1 MQYILFFLLVISF
14 YLLNSFFIKK
24 KILPNFSGDSHQLFV
39 GEKNIPL
46 TGGLFLIFVF
56 VIFFLKIN
64 ILMVLHLLLI
74 FLLGIS
80 SDVRSQINPI
90 LRLLVQALIVVS
102 FVITNDLTINHT
114 RVLILDNILLNSY
127 YNIIFVSFS
136 ILILINGTN
145 FIDGLN
151 GLVTTYYLSI
161 LIILLYL
168 VSKNNIIVNEDNIEI
183 LIFSLIFLLVLN
195 LFNKLF
201 LGDSGSYILGL
212 FFGYFLISLYS
223 LNSKLSPFFIV
234 LLLWYPCFEILFS
247 IIRKFQLNKSP
258 IFPDK
263 NHFHQLLYF
272 FLLKKLKLN
281 KNLINNYTSF
291 IINFYNL
298 FIFTLSTINIY
309 NSSYIILLTIINIFL
324 YTLLYIRL
332 FKFRYR
338 LLNKL

>member
-151 GLVTTYYLSI
+151 GLVTAYYLSI

-168 VSKNNIIVNEDNIEI
+168 VS
-183 LIFSLIFLLVLN
+183 
-195 LFNKLF
+195 
-201 LGDSGSYILGL
+201 
-212 FFGYFLISLYS
+212 
-223 LNSKLSPFFIV
+223 
-234 LLLWYPCFEILFS
+234 
-247 IIRKFQLNKSP
+247 
-258 IFPDK
+258 
-263 NHFHQLLYF
+263 
-272 FLLKKLKLN
+272 
-281 KNLINNYTSF
+281 
-291 IINFYNL
+291 
-298 FIFTLSTINIY
+298 
-309 NSSYIILLTIINIFL
+309 
-324 YTLLYIRL
+324 
-332 FKFRYR
+332 
-338 LLNKL
+338 